1 MITQSHITII
11 APNATPFY
19 TVSPGGALSITGTPV
34 TPDVG
39 SVMVLSGAAT
49 ENQDH
54 VMVIAHFTDGSNQ
67 ILSDVF
73 V

>member
-1 MITQSHITII
+1 
-11 APNATPFY
+11 
-19 TVSPGGALSITGTPV
+19 LSITGTPV